1 MNSPWLVTVEQ
12 SASNLNDLE
21 ARRDLELGYPVHE
34 AVRDSVVRRDVNIT
48 KSSSLQEMVGQP
60 SALSQDAFSSLII
73 RQRSVA
79 D

>member
-1 MNSPWLVTVEQ
+1 MNMPWAFMVEQ

-21 ARRDLELGYPVHE
+21 TRRDLELGYPVHE
-34 AVRDSVVRRDVNIT
+34 AVRDSIVRRDVNVT

-60 SALSQDAFSSLII
+60 SALSQDAFGTLIV
-73 RQRSVA
+73 RQRSIA